1 MADQT
6 QLECFFLRANRF
18 CRDSPKQGCGFQT
31 GRDTRRMES
40 HVGYSA
46 GSLNRAS
53 YFFGEANPN
62 PEELLGELRL
72 VIEFVPLL
80 PTIWAI
86 CLVPTSRTC
95 KGRSGNT
102 LPPGTPYMTLVR
114 TKATF
119 RCHLQG
125 GLGPVVASSPS
136 SQSREISKH
145 SDETFKS
152 MELRTFACWNLQP
165 RTGLAR
171 Q

>member
-6 QLECFFLRANRF
+6 KLECFFLRANRF
-18 CRDSPKQGCGFQT
+18 CRTAHGLRLPDR
-31 GRDTRRMES
+31 RDTRHGKSCRPF
-40 HVGYSA
+40 A

-86 CLVPTSRTC
+86 CLEPTSRTC

-114 TKATF
+114 TKAMF